1 MNSSLLAGVR
11 YEVMGLE
18 QFSYL
23 AGDLPGFR
31 LRGEQVR
38 VIYEPRDFYKVI
50 GLEHFSYLAG
60 DLPGFRLRGEQV
72 RVIYEP
78 RDFYKVPNNSK

>member
-38 VIYEPRDFYKVI
+38 VIYEPRDFYKV
-50 GLEHFSYLAG
+50 
-60 DLPGFRLRGEQV
+60 
-72 RVIYEP
+72 
-78 RDFYKVPNNSK
+78 PNNSK